1 MKPTLFR
8 RALLALVAAA
18 ALLPAL
24 AGAQAAKSGKFTALG
39 YAAPVPAAWQPQP
52 PSSQFR
58 LAQYRVPGTAGDAE
72 VVVFF
77 FGKGQGG
84 SVAANIERWSSQFTA
99 PDGKPVAPKT
109 QVLSANGL
117 PVTTVEL
124 NGSYARGM
132 GSGPQG
138 DAKPS
143 QTLLVAVLEAP
154 EGNVT
159 IQLWGPRATVDA
171 HRKGFEAMWR
181 GFRKG

>member
-1 MKPTLFR
+1 MKSFVSR
-8 RALLALVAAA
+8 RALFLIGVVG

-24 AGAQAAKSGKFTALG
+24 TTAQAQKAGQFSALG
-39 YAAPVPAAWQPQP
+39 YAAPVPGAWQSQP

-58 LAQYRVPGTAGDAE
+58 LAQYRVPGTTGDAE

-84 SVAANIERWSSQFTA
+84 SLAANIERWSSQFTA
-99 PDGKPVAPKT
+99 PDGKPVKART
-109 QVLSANGL
+109 QVLTVNGL

-138 DAKPS
+138 DAKAN
-143 QTLLVAVLEAP
+143 QTLLVAVVEAP

-159 IQLWGPRATVDA
+159 MQLWGPRATVDSQ
-171 HRKGFEAMWR
+171 RKGFEAMWR

>member
-1 MKPTLFR
+1 MNFPASR
-8 RALLALVAAA
+8 RTLLALAAA

-24 AGAQAAKSGKFTALG
+24 AAAQAPKTGQFSALG
-39 YAAPVPAAWQPQP
+39 YAAPVPAAWQSQP

-58 LAQYRVPGTAGDAE
+58 LAQYRVPGTVGDAE

-99 PDGKPVAPKT
+99 ADGKPVKAKT
-109 QVLSANGL
+109 QVQTVNGL

-138 DAKPS
+138 DARPN
-143 QTLLVAVLEAP
+143 QTLLVAVVEAP
-154 EGNVT
+154 EGNLT
-159 IQLWGPRATVDA
+159 MQLWGPRATVDSQ
-171 HRKGFEAMWR
+171 RKGFEAMWR

>member
-1 MKPTLFR
+1 MKLQSPR
-8 RALLALVAAA
+8 RLLLALAAA
-18 ALLPAL
+18 ALLPA
-24 AGAQAAKSGKFTALG
+24 AAPAQTKGTQFAALG
-39 YAAPVPAAWQPQP
+39 YKAPVPAAWQAQP

-58 LAQYRVPGTAGDAE
+58 LAQYRIPGTTGEAE
-72 VVVFF
+72 AVVFF

-109 QVLSANGL
+109 QVLSANGM

-138 DAKPS
+138 DARLN
-143 QTLLVAVLEAP
+143 QTLLVAVIEAP
-154 EGNVT
+154 EGNLT
-159 IQLWGPRATVDA
+159 LQLYGPRATVDA

-181 GFRKG
+181 GMKRG